1 MRERRKEIESH
12 VHVCLDVCL
21 AFVLLFSLFAS
32 LAASRS
38 PKTPRFFSILLL
50 LLPSLSPSLLSSQTI
65 YRFGRPRVFA
75 LKAADGRER
84 GRRRER
90 RGGLFA
96 LPFPNPKKG
105 YFASRS
111 RIEER
116 GRRETNRGGQ
126 QQRQGFYLG
135 QIRLLNSTDA
145 FFFFL
150 CSLLPQPP
158 YLSTAGRRLKER
170 TKGRERLE
178 GREEGRKGTSER
190 RDSR

>member
-1 MRERRKEIESH
+1 MYMSVWMSGRPL
-12 VHVCLDVCL
+12 CCC
-21 AFVLLFSLFAS
+21 
-32 LAASRS
+32 S
-38 PKTPRFFSILLL
+38 PSSPLLL
-50 LLPSLSPSLLSSQTI
+50 RRDLRKRLDSFPSCCCCCCPLSLPRSSPLRQFIGLGALVFLLSK
-65 YRFGRPRVFA
+65 RLMEG
-75 LKAADGRER
+75 KEGE
-84 GRRRER
+84 G

-105 YFASRS
+105 YFAPRS

-116 GRRETNRGGQ
+116 GRREKNRGGQ

-150 CSLLPQPP
+150 CSLLLKPP

-170 TKGRERLE
+170 TKGREELE